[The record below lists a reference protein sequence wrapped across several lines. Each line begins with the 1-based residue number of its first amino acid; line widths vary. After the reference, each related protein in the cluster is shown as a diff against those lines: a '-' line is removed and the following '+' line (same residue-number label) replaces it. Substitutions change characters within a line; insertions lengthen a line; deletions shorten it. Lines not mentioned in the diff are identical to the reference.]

1 MGIPAYFSYIIKSH
15 PQILLNMSYMKETT
29 PIQQL
34 YMDCNSIIYDVY
46 RECLQT
52 DPDPSFETIVHG
64 VLLAIIAIV
73 NRIAPSKM
81 VYIAFD
87 GVAPLAKMEQQR
99 KRRLRSMYESE
110 SNGEK
115 DLQFHTT
122 MITPGTRFM
131 KYLSEQLKL
140 LNAFLSGYPC
150 VMISDSTERGEGEQK
165 LMGQM
170 RLSANALDTVAI
182 YGLDSDL
189 IMLSLFHVHL
199 FKNIY
204 VFREAPEFFKSRIP
218 IVFNDPKEPYFI
230 DIRSFS
236 VSISQEMRHPYTGLT
251 DKMKTWNYV
260 FLCFMLGNDFLPHFP
275 SLNLRTNGIRNL
287 MDTFYRLEN
296 EHAQL
301 ILWDDTTP
309 EGGQRTHPVPRI
321 NWKGFG
327 RYIELLSEK
336 EWTWLKYEEE
346 MRERNEKK
354 VYEEGSEEGRKKSL
368 LNVATQLRGEER
380 YISVKES
387 GWEKRY
393 YKVMLGKVRCEE
405 VNEMCKSYVEGLEWV
420 LMYYSGVEKEGV
432 SKGWRYKYDNAPLLK
447 DVKGVKC
454 QESVRDECEEW
465 SDKDQMEYVLPLYA
479 LMREGL
485 KSKEAYMKEKG
496 EEKGI
501 EYHWAYCK
509 YLWEAHMKK

>member
-1 MGIPAYFSYIIKSH
+1 
-15 PQILLNMSYMKETT
+15 MSYMKETT

-87 GVAPLAKMEQQR
+87 GIAPAAKMEQQR
-99 KRRLRSMYESE
+99 KRRIRSMYESE
-110 SNGEK
+110 STEAETR
-115 DLQFHTT
+115 QFHTT

-150 VMISDSTERGEGEQK
+150 VMISDSYERGEGEQK
-165 LMGQM
+165 LMSQM
-170 RLSANALDTVAI
+170 RLSANPLDTVAI

-275 SLNLRTNGIRNL
+275 CLNLRTNGIRNL
-287 MDTFYRLEN
+287 MDTFYKLEN
-296 EHAQL
+296 EYTQL

-309 EGGQRTHPVPRI
+309 EGGQRTHPIPRI
-321 NWKGFG
+321 NWKALG
-327 RYIELLSEK
+327 RYIKLLSE
-336 EWTWLKYEEE
+336 
-346 MRERNEKK
+346 REREWMIEEDKIREKQDTK
-354 VYEEGSEEGRKKSL
+354 ECKEDNCMLIVPL
-368 LNVATQLRGEER
+368 LLRGEEK
-380 YISVKES
+380 YISVIDK
-387 GWEKRY
+387 GWEERY
-393 YKVMLGKVRCEE
+393 YKVMIGRNNDKIKIEMIEE
-405 VNEMCKSYVEGLEWV
+405 YVEGLSWM
-420 LMYYSGVEKEGV
+420 LKYYSVGECDVK
-432 SKGWRYKYDNAPLLK
+432 WRYRYDHAPLLK
-447 DVKGVKC
+447 DVI
-454 QESVRDECEEW
+454 ESVKEDREEREEKVEREEIEERDKECGLIR
-465 SDKDQMEYVLPLYA
+465 QMKYVLPA
-479 LMREGL
+479 SAKKRECL
-485 KSKEAYMKEKG
+485 ISEEEYKKEKEE
-496 EEKGI
+496 EEKGL
-501 EYHWAYCK
+501 EYNWAYCK
-509 YLWEAHMKK
+509 YMWEASIKKA